1 VSTRLKVKPKRV
13 LLLAHEDL
21 LPPES
26 IEGLSEKEIAPFSTE
41 WDVFSTL
48 KEMGHD
54 VHTVGVHDELAP
66 LRRAI
71 EYLKP
76 DVVFNLLEEFHD
88 KAIFDT
94 HVVGYLELL
103 KVPYTGCN
111 PRGLLIARD
120 KALSKKVLGYH
131 RIRTPKFFVSQRKHK
146 VRKPKALE
154 YPLIVKTL
162 VLEGSEGIAQASVV
176 HDDKELVERVKFVH
190 EKLLVDAIVEQYID
204 GRELYSAVLGNGKL
218 IVLPTW
224 EIVLDK
230 LPDDSYR
237 IATRKVKWDLDYQ
250 EKHGIELAMARDL
263 PVSVERELPR
273 LSRRIC
279 RTLGIDG
286 YCRIDFRLSKD
297 GQLYFLEANPNP
309 DIADYEEFASAAK
322 AAGLSYEELLDRI
335 LQMAIK
341 RATP

>member
-1 VSTRLKVKPKRV
+1 VASNIKPKRI
-13 LLLAHEDL
+13 LILAHEDL

-26 IEGLSEKEIAPFSTE
+26 IEGLSEKEVAPFQTE
-41 WDVFSTL
+41 WDVYSTL
-48 KEMGHD
+48 KGMGHD
-54 VHTVGVHDELAP
+54 VHTVGVHDDLAP

-88 KAIFDT
+88 KAIYDT

-111 PRGLLIARD
+111 ARGLLIARD

-131 RIRTPKFFVSQRKHK
+131 RIRSPKFFVAQRHHK
-146 VRKPKALE
+146 VRKPKALD

-176 HDDKELVERVKFVH
+176 HDDKELIERVKFVH

-218 IVLPTW
+218 TVLPTW

-230 LPDDSYR
+230 LPEESYR
-237 IATRKVKWDLDYQ
+237 IATRKAKWDVDYQ
-250 EKHGIELAMARDL
+250 KKHGIELTRAREL
-263 PVSVERELPR
+263 TEAVERQIASI
-273 LSRRIC
+273 SRRIC
-279 RTLGIDG
+279 RRLGIDG
-286 YCRIDFRLSKD
+286 YCRIDFRLAKD
-297 GQLYFLEANPNP
+297 GQLFFLEANPNP
-309 DIADYEEFASAAK
+309 DIADDGEFVGAAK
-322 AAGLSYEELLDRI
+322 AAGMSYDALLERI
-335 LQMAIK
+335 LQMALK
-341 RATP
+341 RAGP